1 MIRCPKCKESLGDNI
16 TTCPFCFHEITD
28 YERLL
33 IAKQQR
39 EEEDEARYDEIIRG
53 EEYFR
58 IRMIWLLG
66 TVAFLIVFF
75 LAFIILLFA
84 ELTWAALAVLS
95 IGFVVYA
102 VITLYLIFVMKVNN
116 CPHCGKYLF
125 RNWGTNCQ
133 WCGGRIR

>member
-1 MIRCPKCKESLGDNI
+1 M
-16 TTCPFCFHEITD
+16 TCPFCFHEITD

-33 IAKQQR
+33 IAKEQR
-39 EEEDEARYDEIIRG
+39 EEEDQAHYDEIIRG

>member
-1 MIRCPKCKESLGDNI
+1 MIRCPKCKEPLGDDI
-16 TTCPFCFHEITD
+16 MTCPFCFHEITD

-33 IAKQQR
+33 IAKEQR
-39 EEEDEARYDEIIRG
+39 EEEDQAHYDEIIRG

-102 VITLYLIFVMKVNN
+102 VITLYLIFFMKVNN

>member
-1 MIRCPKCKESLGDNI
+1 MIYCPKCKESLGDNI

-28 YERLL
+28 HERLL
-33 IAKQQR
+33 IAKVQR
-39 EEEDEARYDEIIRG
+39 EEEDRVHYDEIIRG

>member
-16 TTCPFCFHEITD
+16 TKCPFCFHEITD
-28 YERLL
+28 HERLL
-33 IAKQQR
+33 IAKEQR
-39 EEEDEARYDEIIRG
+39 EEEDQVLYEEIIRG
-53 EEYFR
+53 EEFFR
-58 IRMIWLLG
+58 IRMIWMLG
-66 TVAFLIVFF
+66 TVAFLIVFY

-84 ELTWAALAVLS
+84 ELTEAALAVLS